1 MRELFKLMAV
11 FTLIGF
17 VILGIGLAL
26 ENSSKEVISRIG
38 SATITII
45 ITIIIA
51 VTFIYNMN
59 MHSDHI
65 YNILKIDKYTNVENK
80 IIYEVTYEDT
90 IINKTIWIT
99 EDKYEQYVNNNK
111 LVISDT
117 NIEYLRKVII

>member
-1 MRELFKLMAV
+1 MTV
-11 FTLIGF
+11 FTLIGY

-26 ENSSKEVISRIG
+26 ENSPKEVISRID

-51 VTFIYNMN
+51 VTFIYNIN
-59 MHSDHI
+59 THSDRT
-65 YNILKIDKYTNVENK
+65 YNIKKIDKYTNVENK

-117 NIEYLRKVII
+117 DIEYLQKVII